1 MQPVQRAGH
10 ANRLIVRNSKV
21 YASTLAVPHI
31 NGLFAFRDID
41 EGEILVQYK
50 GPILTQKQAN
60 ESKSEYLFDLWYRSR
75 EGAETVV
82 KKTLDGEG
90 ELAGFANHAPES
102 LANAK
107 SVDLLPKIIDHDI
120 FYEGRHALVLV
131 AKAFIPKGIEI
142 RFNYNADQGYG
153 GPSDSGFV
161 QKMMAAGVTEQE
173 LYSRVFLRTR
183 FVPPPDA
190 KWYDIEED
198 FEYNHLSDARHPIDV
213 GIPFRFM
220 FDSKR
225 FGGVL

>member
-1 MQPVQRAGH
+1 MQPVQRVGH
-10 ANRLIVRNSKV
+10 ADRMIVRNSKV

-31 NGLFAFRDID
+31 KGLFAYRDID
-41 EGEILVQYK
+41 EGEILAQYT

-90 ELAGFANHAPES
+90 QLAGFANHAPES

-142 RFNYNADQGYG
+142 RFNYNADQKNGRYAFCAQCPWEG
-153 GPSDSGFV
+153 KNGKTLKAFKFCSKRDYETFV
-161 QKMMAAGVTEQE
+161 AGSKAEH
-173 LYSRVFLRTR
+173 
-183 FVPPPDA
+183 
-190 KWYDIEED
+190 IEEA
-198 FEYNHLSDARHPIDV
+198 ESEHIEEAESEHIEEA
-213 GIPFRFM
+213 
-220 FDSKR
+220 
-225 FGGVL
+225 

>member
-131 AKAFIPKGIEI
+131 AKAFIPMGIEI

-153 GPSDSGFV
+153 GPSDSVASGSFDV
-161 QKMMAAGVTEQE
+161 SFSGRSAPSLVKDADGCLIASPTTVATPAPMSARRAGVAQPKPTH
-173 LYSRVFLRTR
+173 
-183 FVPPPDA
+183 
-190 KWYDIEED
+190 I
-198 FEYNHLSDARHPIDV
+198 
-213 GIPFRFM
+213 
-220 FDSKR
+220 
-225 FGGVL
+225 VL